1 MTLFHSLRG
10 RLLILTALGFTIG
23 LVAVT
28 LAGSALMAASS
39 RADAAAAAQGLLRE
53 YANAIR
59 GDINRAAG
67 LAKQLATTAQALAAS
82 ETKSRD
88 DLGRVVTGLVDDNPD
103 LLGMTLVFEP
113 NALDGRDAEFVGHP
127 YAEANSGRF
136 ATYIY
141 RDDRRDIAVE
151 KLDMTD
157 PAAEVWY
164 VGPRDAGRPLLT
176 PSYSDTVGGVETLLT
191 TIATPIKQN
200 GKVIGA
206 TGVDFALSHI
216 SAMIGALKPFDTG
229 SVALIDGGGQWL
241 ANPDQKLLGKKAD
254 DPSVVQLGDLARREG
269 VAERILDNGL
279 YQAAIAV
286 TFPGIQETWLL
297 VLSAPESAMVE
308 GATTARDQ
316 MLLIAAGIL
325 AAALIAA
332 FVASTQFV
340 RPIEQITSVMRRLA
354 DSDFAITVPFVMR
367 RDEIGGMARSVEVF
381 RNAGIRNRDL
391 EADAQ
396 ASRERAE
403 KERLEL
409 QRLAEAQAEERLNQ
423 ATAALGHGLGR
434 LSAGDMT
441 CEIATPFSLQLEP
454 LRQDFNRSVRQLRG
468 VLADVA
474 ASVAIVTRGAR
485 DVSAA
490 SDDLARRTEQQAA
503 SLEQTAAAL
512 EQITANVKSTATRTS
527 EARTTVH
534 GARAKADQSEQVV
547 GDTIAAMQRIESSS
561 QRIGQIIEVIGAIA
575 FQTNLLAL
583 NAGVEAARAGDAGR
597 GFAVVAQEVRGLA
610 QRASEAAREIRQL
623 VTDSASAVGE
633 GVKLVGDTGGCLS
646 EIADLVISA
655 NSHMEAIAI
664 ASQEQSTGVSE
675 VNVAVNHMD
684 QGTQQNAAMV
694 EQMRS
699 AGSAL
704 ALESVRLSELLSQFQ
719 VEEGAAAARRAA

>member
-1 MTLFHSLRG
+1 
-10 RLLILTALGFTIG
+10 
-23 LVAVT
+23 
-28 LAGSALMAASS
+28 
-39 RADAAAAAQGLLRE
+39 
-53 YANAIR
+53 
-59 GDINRAAG
+59 
-67 LAKQLATTAQALAAS
+67 
-82 ETKSRD
+82 
-88 DLGRVVTGLVDDNPD
+88 
-103 LLGMTLVFEP
+103 
-113 NALDGRDAEFVGHP
+113 
-127 YAEANSGRF
+127 
-136 ATYIY
+136 
-141 RDDRRDIAVE
+141 
-151 KLDMTD
+151 
-157 PAAEVWY
+157 
-164 VGPRDAGRPLLT
+164 
-176 PSYSDTVGGVETLLT
+176 
-191 TIATPIKQN
+191 
-200 GKVIGA
+200 
-206 TGVDFALSHI
+206 
-216 SAMIGALKPFDTG
+216 MIGALKPFGAGTM
-229 SVALIDGGGQWL
+229 ALIDGGGQWL
-241 ANPDQKLLGKKAD
+241 ANTDQKLLGKKVD
-254 DPSVVQLGDLARREG
+254 DPSVVQLGDLARRES
-269 VAERILDNGL
+269 VAERVLDNGL
-279 YQAAIAV
+279 YQAAIPV

-308 GATTARDQ
+308 GATTARNQ
-316 MLLIAAGIL
+316 MLLIAADIL

-354 DSDFAITVPFVMR
+354 DSDFAITVPFVIR

-423 ATAALGHGLGR
+423 ATAALGEGLRR
-434 LSAGDMT
+434 LSAGDMM

-454 LRQDFNRSVRQLRG
+454 LRQDFNSSVRQLRG

-633 GVKLVGDTGGCLS
+633 GVKLVGDTGGCLAAIS
-646 EIADLVISA
+646 DLVVSA

>member
-10 RLLILTALGFTIG
+10 RLLSLTAVGFTIG

-28 LAGSALMAASS
+28 LTGSALMAASS

-82 ETKSRD
+82 ETRSRD

-141 RDDRRDIAVE
+141 RDDSREIAVE

-164 VGPRDAGRPLLT
+164 VGPRDAGRAVLT

-191 TIATPIKQN
+191 TIATPIRLN

-206 TGVDFALSHI
+206 TGVDFALSQM
-216 SAMIGALKPFDTG
+216 SATIGALKPFNAG

-269 VAERILDNGL
+269 VAERVLDNGL
-279 YQAAIAV
+279 YQAAIPV

-325 AAALIAA
+325 SAALIAA

-354 DSDFAITVPFVMR
+354 DSDFTITVPFVNR

-381 RNAGIRNRDL
+381 RSAGIRNRDL

-409 QRLAEAQAEERLNQ
+409 QRLAEAQAEERLTQ
-423 ATAALGHGLGR
+423 ATAALGHGLRR
-434 LSAGDMT
+434 LSAGDMM

-454 LRQDFNRSVRQLRG
+454 LRQDFNSSVRQLRG

-547 GDTIAAMQRIESSS
+547 GDTIAAMQRIENSS

-633 GVKLVGDTGGCLS
+633 GVKLVGDTGGCLA
-646 EIADLVISA
+646 EISDLVVSA